1 MPRRR
6 APYPSEFRHQMVEL
20 VRVGRTAEELS
31 REFEPSAQAIR
42 NWVAQAD
49 RDEGRRPDGLTSAE
63 REELRRLKR
72 ENRQLR
78 QEREILA
85 KAAAWFARESNS
97 IPDRDSSS

>member
-1 MPRRR
+1 MRRKR
-6 APYPSEFRHQMVEL
+6 PPYAAEFRAQMIEL
-20 VRVGRTAEELS
+20 VGAGRTPEELS

-42 NWVAQAD
+42 NWVTQAD
-49 RDEGRRPDGLTSAE
+49 RDQGRRTDGLTSAE

-85 KAAAWFARESNS
+85 KAAAWFARETGSVPS
-97 IPDRDSSS
+97 GSSSS

>member
-6 APYPSEFRHQMVEL
+6 APYPAEFRDQMIEL
-20 VRVGRTAEELS
+20 VRAGRTPEELS

-85 KAAAWFARESNS
+85 KAAAWFAQET
-97 IPDRDSSS
+97 DSVPKKGSGS